1 MQRSNG
7 LLRIVG
13 YYVNNCDPL
22 FP

>member
-7 LLRIVG
+7 LLRIVV